1 MEDPRGL
8 LTLLLLLQLLLH
20 FLVFN
25 LLSQFL
31 DKLCLLLHLILK
43 FILLV
48 SELISFEFLHLLL
61 FLHQL
66 RLVGGLLL
74 LFRLDFRLATSK
86 QVLLVLSA
94 ISLNTSL
101 LLESLPHL
109 PVESGLNLAFSS
121 LDQILLKLDG
131 CTITLLVV
139 T

>member
-1 MEDPRGL
+1 
-8 LTLLLLLQLLLH
+8 
-20 FLVFN
+20 
-25 LLSQFL
+25 
-31 DKLCLLLHLILK
+31 
-43 FILLV
+43 
-48 SELISFEFLHLLL
+48 
-61 FLHQL
+61 
-66 RLVGGLLL
+66 LLL